1 MSDELKQLK
10 IEGRI
15 IDKGFEKPVIED
27 ASKAEE
33 PQTITRAEA
42 IELIK
47 EEASRQ
53 MKEVMEKLEALK
65 EDTAGK
71 IEYAH
76 PVTQA
81 SVYPNKEEVTV
92 TSKTINDKGNY
103 TNIHRLGALIAKTA
117 DLIVGEYSD
126 LQPVIAEETNIILQK
141 CVAHLNEFVARL

>member
-1 MSDELKQLK
+1 MSDELKRLK

-15 IDKGFEKPVIED
+15 IDKGFEKPVGKTNE
-27 ASKAEE
+27 AKE
-33 PQTITRAEA
+33 PQIITKAGV

-65 EDTAGK
+65 EDMAGK

-81 SVYPNKEEVTV
+81 SVYPNEEEVTV
-92 TSKTINDKGNY
+92 TSKTVNDKGNY

-126 LQPVIAEETNIILQK
+126 LQPVIAEETNKILQK